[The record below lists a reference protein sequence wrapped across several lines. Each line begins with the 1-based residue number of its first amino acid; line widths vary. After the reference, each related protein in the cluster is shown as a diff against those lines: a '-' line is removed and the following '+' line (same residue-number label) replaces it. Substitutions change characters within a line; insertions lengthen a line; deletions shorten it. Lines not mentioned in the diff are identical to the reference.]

1 MFTLNLGWARS
12 GEPSTYERILWTVPS
27 ETKAKRR
34 RMSRF
39 AATVPEKSKRKTGL
53 ITQFEQMMAAYA
65 DTLIGNMRD

>member
-1 MFTLNLGWARS
+1 MFTLNLGWSRS

-34 RMSRF
+34 RMSQI

-53 ITQFEQMMAAYA
+53 ITQFEQMMSAY
-65 DTLIGNMRD
+65 TNLIVGRLND